1 MANMFALIL
10 ALATLVTGIIWCF
23 ERFKWAPARRAKIAA
38 VNEQTAGAVDDK
50 TLAKVAKQP
59 GWVETGASVFP
70 VLLLVFVV
78 RSFIYEPFQI
88 PSGSMMP
95 TLLIGDFIL
104 VEKYAYGIKDP
115 ITQTT
120 LIETGHPKRGDIAV
134 FKYPLDP
141 KLDYIKRVIGLPGDR
156 ITYDPVNKRVT
167 VQPSCNSGQSCD
179 TALAV
184 TYADA
189 QPSDFVQLF
198 SRSGMGEASNG
209 FYQIPL
215 NDNVPQGGIRL
226 RERQESL
233 GNVTHRILTVPGTQD
248 QVGAYYQQP
257 GKPLAEWVVPAGH
270 YFMMGDNRDNS
281 ADSRYWGF
289 VPEKNLVGKAT
300 AIWMSFEKQEGEWPT
315 GVRFSRIGGIH

>member
-10 ALATLVTGIIWCF
+10 AIATLITGIIWCVDKI
-23 ERFKWAPARRAKIAA
+23 KWAPARRIKNSS
-38 VNEQTAGAVDDK
+38 VETASAGK
-50 TLAKVAKQP
+50 GTAKQP
-59 GWVETGASVFP
+59 GWIETAASVFP

-104 VEKYAYGIKDP
+104 VEKFAYGIKDP

-120 LIETGHPKRGDIAV
+120 LIPTGHPKRGDIAV
-134 FKYPLDP
+134 FKYPKDP
-141 KLDYIKRVIGLPGDR
+141 SVDYIKRVIGLPGDR
-156 ITYDPVNKRVT
+156 VTYNPQSKTVT
-167 VQPSCNSGQSCD
+167 INPSCTAGQTCD

-184 TYADA
+184 TYSDVK
-189 QPSDFVQLF
+189 PSDFIQTF
-198 SRSGMGEASNG
+198 SGFDGNEVGNG
-209 FYQIPL
+209 FYQ
-215 NDNVPQGGIRL
+215 VPQGESMQGGLRL
-226 RERQESL
+226 ATRNETL
-233 GNVTHRILTVPGTQD
+233 DKVTHRILLVTQA
-248 QVGAYYQQP
+248 QNQASSYYQQP
-257 GKPLAEWVVPAGH
+257 GQPQSSWVVPEGM

-300 AIWMSFEKQEGEWPT
+300 AIWMSFEKQEGQWPT
-315 GVRFSRIGGIH
+315 GVRLSRIGGIH

>member
-10 ALATLVTGIIWCF
+10 ALATLVTRIIWCF

-38 VNEQTAGAVDDK
+38 VNEQTSGAVDDK

-134 FKYPLDP
+134 FKYPLD
-141 KLDYIKRVIGLPGDR
+141 
-156 ITYDPVNKRVT
+156 
-167 VQPSCNSGQSCD
+167 
-179 TALAV
+179 
-184 TYADA
+184 
-189 QPSDFVQLF
+189 
-198 SRSGMGEASNG
+198 RSS
-209 FYQIPL
+209 I
-215 NDNVPQGGIRL
+215 I
-226 RERQESL
+226 S
-233 GNVTHRILTVPGTQD
+233 
-248 QVGAYYQQP
+248 
-257 GKPLAEWVVPAGH
+257 
-270 YFMMGDNRDNS
+270 S
-281 ADSRYWGF
+281 A
-289 VPEKNLVGKAT
+289 
-300 AIWMSFEKQEGEWPT
+300 
-315 GVRFSRIGGIH
+315 

>member
-1 MANMFALIL
+1 
-10 ALATLVTGIIWCF
+10 
-23 ERFKWAPARRAKIAA
+23 
-38 VNEQTAGAVDDK
+38 
-50 TLAKVAKQP
+50 
-59 GWVETGASVFP
+59 SVFP

-104 VEKYAYGIKDP
+104 VEKFAYGVKDP

-134 FKYPLDP
+134 FKYPRDT
-141 KLDYIKRVIGLPGDR
+141 KLDYIKRVIGVPGDR
-156 ITYDPVNKRVT
+156 VTYDPVNKRVT
-167 VQPSCNSGQSCD
+167 VQESCNSGQACD

-184 TYADA
+184 TYSDM
-189 QPSDFVQLF
+189 QPSDFVQMF
-198 SRSGMGEASNG
+198 TRSGMGETSNG
-209 FYQIPL
+209 FFQIPL
-215 NDNVPQGGIRL
+215 TDNVPQGGIRL
-226 RERQESL
+226 GERKETL
-233 GNVTHRILTVPGTQD
+233 GNVTHRILTVPGAQD
-248 QVGAYYQQP
+248 QVGAYYQQA
-257 GKPLAEWVVPAGH
+257 GQQLGEWVVPAGH

-315 GVRFSRIGGIH
+315 GVRLSRIGGIH